1 VCPWWRDRRLL
12 ADGEVKTRQ
21 SKPSVQPLRSF
32 SPLVS
37 EKLSFPLLES
47 IEIFLKAVEDVLR
60 RTGRGWVIEH
70 RNLLC
75 QKTVLRQTD

>member
-1 VCPWWRDRRLL
+1 MLPMRRLL
-12 ADGEVKTRQ
+12 AKGKVQARQ
-21 SKPSVQPLRSF
+21 SKPSVQLFRSF

-47 IEIFLKAVEDVLR
+47 IEIMLKVFEVVVR
-60 RTGRGWVIEH
+60 RTRWGWVIEH